1 MRQPTA
7 QHGFIQRASRQPV
20 TTNVPADDDEDF
32 ADDTDTYALGMPRS
46 AVRYPVGRPY
56 AIQQGN
62 RRLVFHPE
70 PPLRR
75 LHWSVIW
82 SLGIIF
88 AIVVLFGGSHAL
100 AWWNDHQLDSTYG
113 MPRTYQIDEV
123 VGDGD
128 SAKHPTHFVFL
139 NLSGRVEIIEIPPD
153 ASRARIYSG
162 PTLYTD
168 NASQTPVTADF
179 QDVNGDGKVDMI
191 VHIGDQSI
199 TYLNDGTGQF
209 KPQQ

>member
-1 MRQPTA
+1 MREQIANHT
-7 QHGFIQRASRQPV
+7 IQRASRQHNP
-20 TTNVPADDDEDF
+20 PPQAEPDDDED
-32 ADDTDTYALGMPRS
+32 DYTTSVPRS
-46 AVRYPVGRPY
+46 AIRYPIGRPY
-56 AIQQGN
+56 TYQQGN
-62 RRLVFHPE
+62 RRIVVHPA
-70 PPLRR
+70 PPPRR
-75 LHWSVIW
+75 FHWSVFW
-82 SLGIIF
+82 GLGIMF
-88 AIVVLFGGSHAL
+88 AISVLFVGSHVM
-100 AWWNDHQLDSTYG
+100 AWWSDYQLNNAYG

-128 SAKHPTHFVFL
+128 SAKHPTHFIFL

-153 ASRARIYSG
+153 ASKARIYSG

-179 QDVNGDGKVDMI
+179 TDVNGDGKIDMI

-199 TYLNDGTGQF
+199 TYLNDGTQF